1 MMISGAPGMDTLCDR
16 NLNDLETEKRKKMK
30 RVRRREKE

>member
-1 MMISGAPGMDTLCDR
+1 MMISGAAGMDMLCDR

-30 RVRRREKE
+30 RMR